1 MAKKQIEVI
10 DMGGQK
16 TVAKKASVITTTKRT
31 FAIVSVIWLA
41 FVYTLACL
49 KQNKNSN
56 SYNVFPTQE
65 IHTFKSKTSANV
77 YYETV
82 SQIVEVH
89 ANDKAKRILLETNE
103 KIIESFLENT
113 K

>member
-1 MAKKQIEVI
+1 MSNANKPVLTLNMDEKVYLA
-10 DMGGQK
+10 
-16 TVAKKASVITTTKRT
+16 VAKRDLDK
-31 FAIVSVIWLA
+31 LA

-77 YYETV
+77 YYETIA
-82 SQIVEVH
+82 QMVELND
-89 ANDKAKRILLETNE
+89 NDKTKKIFFETNE
-103 KIIESFLENT
+103 TLIASFLEKT